1 MGLVSIELTDLCFSE
16 AAEPEEVRHASQ
28 NADSAYPFCIALDG
42 KKGMLS
48 QYFVC
53 HTSCC

>member
-28 NADSAYPFCIALDG
+28 NADSAYPFVLRLME
-42 KKGMLS
+42 KR
-48 QYFVC
+48 VC
-53 HTSCC
+53 